1 MRRFIMRVAVAATAL
16 AGALFLFACSSAVY
30 VVESDDPFESAWNDY
45 TLGEFDRA
53 TEKFEALRAGA
64 VVGGDEWCKAV
75 YGLATTW
82 NLRRPGEDTKKATAY
97 YEELIQGAPTHDLA
111 VWSRLALARMKH
123 LVPVGETPD
132 YGEVRK
138 AYRDVMA
145 LHPGHLAAQE
155 AFLYLQSTLISSL
168 DPAQTKQALEALE
181 KAVADPE
188 YQFVGPAW
196 SLIAVGSQT
205 LGDMERRL
213 HAEEMSLKTT
223 EVDPTNPFTEYSW
236 QYWNLATI
244 AEFDVGDFEKARYY
258 YQKLIEE
265 YPQDIRVY
273 GARQALMR
281 MDDLEMKIRAE
292 M

>member
-1 MRRFIMRVAVAATAL
+1 MRVAAAATAL
-16 AGALFLFACSSAVY
+16 AGALFFFACSSAVY

-97 YEELIQGAPTHDLA
+97 YEEVIHTAPEHDLA
-111 VWSRLALARMKH
+111 AWSRLALARMKH

-138 AYRDVMA
+138 AYMEVIA
-145 LHPGHLAAQE
+145 LHSGHLAAQE

-168 DPAQTKQALEALE
+168 DPAQTRQALEALE

-205 LGDMERRL
+205 LGDAERRL

-223 EVDPTNPFTEYSW
+223 EVDPTNPFTEFSW

-244 AEFDVGDFEKARYY
+244 AEFEVGDFEKARYY

-273 GARQALMR
+273 GSKQALKR
-281 MDDLEMKIRAE
+281 MDELEREIRE
-292 M
+292 KM